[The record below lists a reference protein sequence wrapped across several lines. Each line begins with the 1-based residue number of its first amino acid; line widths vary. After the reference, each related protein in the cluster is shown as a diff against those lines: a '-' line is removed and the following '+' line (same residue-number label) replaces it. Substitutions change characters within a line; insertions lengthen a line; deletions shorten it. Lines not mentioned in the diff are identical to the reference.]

1 MAKYFFFKTGGSLF
15 GSPVSDWWEE
25 LKRAE
30 YHTAIRPQRISSG
43 GYQSSGTSVQHCEKA
58 EWLQST
64 TLLEADVLS

>member
-1 MAKYFFFKTGGSLF
+1 MAKYFFFRTGGSLF
-15 GSPVSDWWEE
+15 GPPVSDWWEE

-30 YHTAIRPQRISSG
+30 YHTAIRPQIISSG

-58 EWLQST
+58 MWLQST